1 VSLARDILEAAIL
14 APFLILSSGTISAM
28 YPDLYFVDAAKR
40 GNKGAAEML
49 YDLRHIQEI
58 LADNEG
64 SPTA

>member
-1 VSLARDILEAAIL
+1 
-14 APFLILSSGTISAM
+14 LILSSGTISAM

-49 YDLRHIQEI
+49 HDLRHIQEI
-58 LADNEG
+58 LADNEE